1 MSNAFAAIAFSDAAR
16 AAQDRLGSR
25 AANQRLEQADLGN
38 DVLGAEE
45 ARFIAAR
52 DNFYMAS
59 VNHNG
64 WPYLQH
70 RGGPRGFL
78 RVVDERTLGFAD
90 FRGNRQYISIGNI
103 AADDRVALILV
114 DYAAGAR
121 LKILGHA
128 HAVSGIEHASQLA
141 QLRVPDY
148 AARIE
153 HGILIRVEAF
163 DWNCPQ
169 HIVPRYTVEQ
179 IQPMLEGL
187 QARVQELEAQLA
199 ELQAV

>member
-1 MSNAFAAIAFSDAAR
+1 MSNAFAAIAFSDPAR
-16 AAQDRLGSR
+16 AVQDRLGSR

-45 ARFIAAR
+45 AQFIAAR
-52 DNFYMAS
+52 DSFYMAS
-59 VNHNG
+59 VNPNG

-78 RVVDERTLGFAD
+78 RVLDERTLGFAD
-90 FRGNRQYISIGNI
+90 FGGNRQYISVGNI

-121 LKILGHA
+121 LKILGPA
-128 HAVSGIEHASQLA
+128 HAVSGEKHASELER
-141 QLRVPDY
+141 LRLPDY

-153 HGILIRVEAF
+153 HGILIEVEAF

-179 IQPMLEGL
+179 IEPMIDDL
-187 QARVQELEAQLA
+187 QARVRDLEAQLA